1 MGDSGRAKAKERSGK
16 VGERSENERV
26 IGSAAGDVRAE
37 VGTWRAKAGVLR
49 ENERVFGASAE
60 GVRAEV
66 GTSCAEAEARG
77 ENKREFGA
85 EKRAGLA
92 QGYKKTARTC
102 GARCERW
109 DMEPTP
115 RGRGAS

>member
-1 MGDSGRAKAKERSGK
+1 MCERRWELRAR
-16 VGERSENERV
+16 R
-26 IGSAAGDVRAE
+26 
-37 VGTWRAKAGVLR
+37 R
-49 ENERVFGASAE
+49 EFGA
-60 GVRAEV
+60 R
-66 GTSCAEAEARG
+66 R
-77 ENKREFGA
+77 RRLGA